1 MHEYSIVQ
9 AMFTR
14 IEEAARGQGAIAV
27 RHVKVRIGQLAGV
40 DVGLLQT
47 AYEMYRADTICDGA
61 TLGVTV
67 VPARWCCPEGHG
79 DLVAGQRL
87 TCTQCGRAA
96 RLAAGDE
103 IILEQLELE
112 VP

>member
-9 AMFTR
+9 AMFER
-14 IEEAARGQGAIAV
+14 IEEAARAQGAVAV
-27 RHVKVRIGQLAGV
+27 RHVKVRIGELAGV

-47 AYEMYRADTICDGA
+47 AYETFRADTMCDRA
-61 TLGVTV
+61 TLSVAL

-79 DLVAGQRL
+79 DLRPGQVL
-87 TCTQCGRAA
+87 TCTRCGRAA

-103 IILEQLELE
+103 IMLEQLELE